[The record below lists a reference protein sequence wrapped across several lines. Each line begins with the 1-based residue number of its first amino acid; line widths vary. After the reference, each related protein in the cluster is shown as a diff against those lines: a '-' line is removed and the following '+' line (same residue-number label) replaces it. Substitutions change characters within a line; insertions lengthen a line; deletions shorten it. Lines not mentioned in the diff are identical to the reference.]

1 MPRLF
6 LAVDPPPSVV
16 DELGT
21 LCAGVPG
28 ARWAPPEQFHLTVRF
43 IGEVD
48 NGRSADIR
56 EALAQVS
63 EPAFP
68 LTLTGVRHFADGRRP
83 RVLWVGIAPC
93 PALERLHNKIEQALA
108 EAGTERERRKFIPHV
123 TLARLKNAPVDRVGR
138 YLEEH
143 GLFACAPFEVR
154 EFHLYSSFLA
164 RSGAIHTIEESYP
177 LQ

>member
-6 LAVDPPPSVV
+6 LAVNPPPPLGA
-16 DELGT
+16 ELGA

-28 ARWAPPEQFHLTVRF
+28 AKWISPDQFHLTIRF

-48 NGRSADIR
+48 NGQLTDIR
-56 EALAQVS
+56 EALAGVS
-63 EPAFP
+63 EPAFS
-68 LTLTGVRHFADGRRP
+68 LTLTGVQHFANGRKP
-83 RVLWVGIAPC
+83 RVLWVGTAPC
-93 PALERLHNKIEQALA
+93 PTIERLHDKVEQALVN
-108 EAGTERERRKFIPHV
+108 AGLERERRKFVPHV
-123 TLARLKNAPVDRVGR
+123 TLARLKHASADRVGR

-143 GLFACAPFEVR
+143 SLFACPPFEVS

-164 RSGAIHTIEESYP
+164 RSGAIHTIEETYP